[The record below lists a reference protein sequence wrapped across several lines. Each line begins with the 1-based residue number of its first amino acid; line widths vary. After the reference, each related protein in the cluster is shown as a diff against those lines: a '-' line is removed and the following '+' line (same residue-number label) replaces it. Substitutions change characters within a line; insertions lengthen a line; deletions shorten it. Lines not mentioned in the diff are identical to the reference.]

1 MTQFRKLTAAIALP
15 VFLAA
20 CAGAG
25 IKDQGQIRQSVETAT
40 PDTVFVF
47 RDTGFQGSATLMTVA
62 LNDVEVG
69 KVGVNESLE
78 FTAPAGTHVVTVKA
92 GGLDGSLVKPG
103 VAQIVKDG
111 SKAHY
116 FIVGIKQKFFGAE
129 VTLVET
135 TPASYLAA
143 AQ

>member
-1 MTQFRKLTAAIALP
+1 MTHLRKFASIILLP
-15 VFLAA
+15 ILLAA

-25 IKDQGQIRQSVETAT
+25 IKDQDAILQSVQTAK

-47 RDTGFQGSATLMTVA
+47 RDTGFQGSATLMTVT

-78 FTAPAGTHVVTVKA
+78 FKAPAGTHVVTVKA

-116 FIVGIKQKFFGAE
+116 FVVGIKQKFFGAE

-135 TPASYLAA
+135 NPGSYLAA